1 MLLLLVI
8 PVVVKEDSATLQ
20 RVSSAPAANCSALFS
35 VASCVGEGEVEPWS
49 KEKLNLPVS
58 CRSREMNER
67 GPEARAAFVDVVAFA
82 AEN

>member
-8 PVVVKEDSATLQ
+8 PVVVKEDSATLH
-20 RVSSAPAANCSALFS
+20 RVSSAPAALFS